1 MLEKINIIDHA
12 QSKRIIGKNLLV
24 SLGFSLS
31 LFLITYLLYLD
42 FSYMGIRNKEMEAL
56 VMSHYK
62 MELMWIHLK
71 ILLAYLV
78 IGLVTPPVGTT
89 LFVASGVGNV
99 KLASLVP
106 FIMRFI
112 WIMVIVQILIMF
124 FPPITTWLPSFIK

>member
-1 MLEKINIIDHA
+1 MN
-12 QSKRIIGKNLLV
+12 
-24 SLGFSLS
+24 
-31 LFLITYLLYLD
+31 D
-42 FSYMGIRNKEMEAL
+42 FHFG
-56 VMSHYK
+56 VMVVTN
-62 MELMWIHLK
+62 
-71 ILLAYLV
+71 LV

-124 FPPITTWLPSFIK
+124 FPPITTWLPGFIK